1 MPRKKKEEIV
11 EKKEEVVVEQ
21 QKEEKT
27 EQNVEQQKEEKTE
40 QNVELK
46 EYVVS
51 TKFGYALNVRN
62 RETNDVVRTI
72 ANGTPITV
80 IEIKDGKAI
89 LNANE

>member
-11 EKKEEVVVEQ
+11 EKKEEVV
-21 QKEEKT
+21 
-27 EQNVEQQKEEKTE
+27 VEQQKEEKTE

-89 LNANE
+89 LNDNEYVVSDLIKEVG